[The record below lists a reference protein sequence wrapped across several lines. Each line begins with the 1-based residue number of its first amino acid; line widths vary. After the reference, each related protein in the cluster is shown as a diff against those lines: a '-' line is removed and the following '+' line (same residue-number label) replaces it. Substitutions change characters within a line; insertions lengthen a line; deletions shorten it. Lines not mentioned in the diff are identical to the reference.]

1 MAKKPDTEIQDWHPA
16 DIKAAVQKK
25 GTSLARL
32 SRQNG
37 LSSSMCGQALKK
49 PYPKMERLIATCI
62 GETPQV
68 IWPSRYNLDGTPKSG
83 RGERGLGRHYSR
95 LKSAKTSI
103 ANHIPNRQSCN
114 VNAINK
120 GGVQHEKAA

>member
-1 MAKKPDTEIQDWHPA
+1 MAKKPDTKNQDWHAA
-16 DIKAAVQKK
+16 DIVAAVKK
-25 GTSLARL
+25 QGTSLARL

-37 LSSSMCGQALKK
+37 LSSSMCGQALYK

-62 GETPQV
+62 GDSPQA

-103 ANHIPNRQSCN
+103 GNDIPNKQSCN
-114 VNAINK
+114 VKALDN
-120 GGVQHEKAA
+120 GGTEYAS